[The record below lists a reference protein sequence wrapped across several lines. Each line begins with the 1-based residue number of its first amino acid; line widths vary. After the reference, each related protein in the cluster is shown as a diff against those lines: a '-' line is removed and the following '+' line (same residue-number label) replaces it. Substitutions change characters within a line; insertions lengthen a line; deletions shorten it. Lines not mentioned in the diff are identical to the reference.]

1 MKNFAF
7 ARRRD
12 EERNQMFQR
21 TRDYAKDYEKI
32 GSTVHYKGK
41 HYRFELEQ
49 PALNR
54 RKAVYVLSL
63 VAALALFVFVGLSKS
78 PALGAGGPAR
88 VYVILPYVG
97 LLLPLGLGL
106 ARAMLLAFKSRPLEY
121 AEYDKNL
128 VQQKGV
134 LLSAL
139 ILNGILLLGMIAFL
153 FFGKSNFSAQ
163 WITIAEAAACGA
175 CIFLAYQQ
183 YHALFGAIAIDEP
196 TSVRYDI

>member
-1 MKNFAF
+1 
-7 ARRRD
+7 
-12 EERNQMFQR
+12 MFQR

-32 GSTVHYKGK
+32 GGTVHYKGK
-41 HYRFELEQ
+41 RYRFKIEQ

-54 RKAVYVLSL
+54 RKAVYVFALI
-63 VAALALFVFVGLSKS
+63 AAIVLFVLIGFSDS
-78 PALGAGGPAR
+78 AALGAGGGPAPA
-88 VYVILPYVG
+88 YVLLPYVG
-97 LLLPLGLGL
+97 LMLPLGLGL
-106 ARAMLLAFKSRPLEY
+106 ARAALLAFKSRPLEY

>member
-1 MKNFAF
+1 
-7 ARRRD
+7 
-12 EERNQMFQR
+12 MFQR

-78 PALGAGGPAR
+78 PALGAGGPAP

-106 ARAMLLAFKSRPLEY
+106 ARAMLLAFKSRPMEY
-121 AEYDKNL
+121 AEYDKYL

-139 ILNGILLLGMIAFL
+139 VLNGVLLLGMLVYLPIGQSKL
-153 FFGKSNFSAQ
+153 STQ
-163 WITIAEAAACGA
+163 WIALAEAAVCAA
-175 CIFLAYQQ
+175 CIFLAFRQ

>member
-1 MKNFAF
+1 
-7 ARRRD
+7 
-12 EERNQMFQR
+12 MFQR

-41 HYRFELEQ
+41 HYRFEIEQ
-49 PALNR
+49 TALNR
-54 RKAVYVLSL
+54 RKAVYVIAL
-63 VAALALFVFVGLSKS
+63 VAAFALFILIGLSKS
-78 PALGAGGPAR
+78 PALGVGGPAPA
-88 VYVILPYVG
+88 YVLLPYVV

-106 ARAMLLAFKSRPLEY
+106 ARAVLLAFKSRPLEY

-139 ILNGILLLGMIAFL
+139 ILNGLLLLGMIVFL
-153 FFGKSNFSAQ
+153 LFSKSNFSAQ
-163 WITIAEAAACGA
+163 WIAIAEAAVCAA
-175 CIFLAYQQ
+175 CIFLAYRQ